1 MNNNL
6 TFDHYVTLNIDYSK
20 IVNSTLDIEKDSILC
35 IDLNNIEKLDTLI
48 LEGLKKG
55 SKLVLTSSNSTIEN
69 ENVYRYEN
77 FDEVFYDILE
87 NLCPGYK
94 SKNYFGITGTNGK
107 TTTGYLL
114 KQLIGSTSAF
124 VGTVDEENYF
134 NFTKEEHLTTPKLF
148 NLVKLISN
156 LNSDIDSIILE
167 VSSHAIEQKRLK
179 DINFVISG
187 FTNLSQDHLDYHINM
202 DEYLMTKSKLFNE
215 DISNKFLFVDTEYGK
230 KINLKQNSRGISIG
244 NASSNDIEFLSYEDE
259 IISFK
264 IDGIKIKEKL
274 TITGPES
281 VYNFL
286 LAFGLAYYS
295 ELYDLEVLKN
305 NIKTLKNPPG
315 RFQVLDVNEKSII
328 VDYSH
333 TPDAIE
339 KVISYTRELYQNEI
353 IVVFGAGGNRDK
365 SKRKLMG
372 EASQFANK
380 IIITNDNPRNENP
393 MEIAK
398 DILSGIDLQKD
409 AKIILDRRDALE
421 EATSFLNDKT
431 TLLVLGKGHEK
442 HQEIGD
448 RILDFDDVVV
458 IKDILGKR

>member
-77 FDEVFYDILE
+77 FDEVFNDILE

-124 VGTVDEENYF
+124 VGTVDEENHF

-148 NLVKLISN
+148 NLVKFISN

-179 DINFVISG
+179 DINFIISG

-244 NASSNDIEFLSYEDE
+244 NAASNDIEFLSYEDE

-264 IDGIKIKEKL
+264 IAGIKIKEKL

-295 ELYDLEVLKN
+295 ELYDLEILKN
-305 NIKTLKNPPG
+305 NIKKLKNPPG
-315 RFQVLDVNEKSII
+315 RFQVLGINEKSII

-339 KVISYTRELYQNEI
+339 KVICYTRELYQNEI

-421 EATSFLNDKT
+421 EAISFLNEKT

>member
-1 MNNNL
+1 MKNNL

-124 VGTVDEENYF
+124 VGTVDEKNHF

-179 DINFVISG
+179 DINFIISG

-215 DISNKFLFVDTEYGK
+215 DISNKFLFVDTEYGQ
-230 KINLKQNSRGISIG
+230 KINLKQNYRGISIG

-315 RFQVLDVNEKSII
+315 RFQVLDINEKSII

-339 KVISYTRELYQNEI
+339 KVICYTRELYQNEI

-421 EATSFLNDKT
+421 EALSFLNEKT

>member
-1 MNNNL
+1 MKNNL

-77 FDEVFYDILE
+77 FDEVFNDILE

-124 VGTVDEENYF
+124 VGTVDEENHF

-148 NLVKLISN
+148 NLVKLLSN

-202 DEYLMTKSKLFNE
+202 DEYLITKSKLFNE

-339 KVISYTRELYQNEI
+339 KVICYTRELYQNEI

-421 EATSFLNDKT
+421 EAISFLNEKT

>member
-6 TFDHYVTLNIDYSK
+6 TFDHYVNLNIDYSNV
-20 IVNSTLDIEKDSILC
+20 VNSTLDIENDSILC
-35 IDLNNIEKLDTLI
+35 IELNDAERLDNLI

-55 SKLVLTSSNSTIEN
+55 TKLVLTSTKSNIEN
-69 ENVYRYEN
+69 ESVYRYEN
-77 FDEVFYDILE
+77 FEEIFFDILK
-87 NLCPGYK
+87 NLSPDYK
-94 SKNYFGITGTNGK
+94 SKYYFGITGTNGK

-134 NFTKEEHLTTPKLF
+134 DFTKEEHLTTPKLF
-148 NLVKLISN
+148 NLVKLISK

-167 VSSHAIEQKRLK
+167 VSSHAIKQDRLK

-215 DISNKFLFVDTEYGK
+215 DISNKFLFVDSEYGK
-230 KINLKQNSRGISIG
+230 KINLTQDSRGLSIG
-244 NASSNDIEFLSYEDE
+244 NAPSNDVEFLSYEDE
-259 IISFK
+259 IINFK
-264 IDGIKIKEKL
+264 IDGIKIKENLK
-274 TITGPES
+274 ITGPES

-295 ELYDLEVLKN
+295 ELYDFEALKN

-315 RFQVLDVNEKSII
+315 RYQVLDINEKSII

-339 KVISYTRELYQNEI
+339 KVISYTRDLYQNEI

-372 EASQFANK
+372 KASQLANK

-398 DILSGIDLQKD
+398 DILAGIDLQKD

-421 EATSFLNDKT
+421 EAISFLNDKT

-458 IKDILGKR
+458 IKDILGSK

>member
-124 VGTVDEENYF
+124 VGTVDEENHF
-134 NFTKEEHLTTPKLF
+134 NFTKQEHLTTPKLF

-333 TPDAIE
+333 TPDAIQ
-339 KVISYTRELYQNEI
+339 KVICYTRELYQNEI

-421 EATSFLNDKT
+421 EAISFLNEKT

>member
-1 MNNNL
+1 MKNNL

-124 VGTVDEENYF
+124 VGTVDEENHF

-179 DINFVISG
+179 DINFIISG

-202 DEYLMTKSKLFNE
+202 DEYLITKSKLFNE

-315 RFQVLDVNEKSII
+315 RFQVLDINEKSII

-339 KVISYTRELYQNEI
+339 KVICYTRELYQNEI

-421 EATSFLNDKT
+421 EAISFLNEKT

>member
-6 TFDHYVTLNIDYSK
+6 TFDHYVELNIDYSK
-20 IVNSTLDIEKDSILC
+20 VVNSTLDIEKDSILC
-35 IDLNNIEKLDTLI
+35 IELNNVEKLDNLI

-55 SKLVLTSSNSTIEN
+55 TKLVLTSANSTIEN
-69 ENVYRYEN
+69 ENVYRYKN

-87 NLCPGYK
+87 NLCLDYK

-114 KQLIGSTSAF
+114 KQLIGTTAAF

-156 LNSDIDSIILE
+156 LNNDIDSIILE
-167 VSSHAIEQKRLK
+167 VSSHAIKQERLK

-244 NASSNDIEFLSYEDE
+244 NTSSNDIQFLSYRDE

-264 IDGIKIKEKL
+264 IDGIKIQENL

-295 ELYDLEVLKN
+295 ELYDLEILKN

-315 RFQVLDVNEKSII
+315 RYQVLDIDDVSII

-339 KVISYTRELYQNEI
+339 KVIRYTKDMYQNEI

-372 EASQFANK
+372 KASQIANK

-393 MEIAK
+393 LRIAK
-398 DILSGIDLQKD
+398 DILAGIDLQKD
-409 AKIILDRRDALE
+409 AKIILDRRDALV
-421 EATSFLNDKT
+421 EAISLLNDKT

-442 HQEIGD
+442 YQEIGD

-458 IKDILGKR
+458 IKDILGNK